1 MSMLIDT
8 SHADLLSSID
18 HLEFLTVEEVAA
30 QLRLSKSA
38 VYSLIH
44 KGLLPVF
51 RFGGAIRISRQQL
64 DEFIQSSSYT

>member
-1 MSMLIDT
+1 MINSGSYTNT
-8 SHADLLSSID
+8 SFV
-18 HLEFLTVEEVAA
+18 EVETKFLTVDEVAE

-51 RFGGAIRISRQQL
+51 RFGGAIRVSQQQL
-64 DEFIQSSSYT
+64 DEFIQSSSYG